1 MEVVLVSVKEEVIY
15 EHLDLI
21 KKGGVTTWNINVETF
36 AVEDS
41 YTLSPNYEAGKEE
54 VIALIDIGAR
64 ITNMN
69 ILENGISVFNR
80 DIMIGGNDF
89 TEAIRKEM
97 GLLDFSQAEEMKLT
111 VGSLAVEDRFRSQR
125 AYGDGER
132 FMGVYYAI
140 EPIATRLLDEL
151 DRSFAYY
158 YTQLPSYKKS
168 IDKVILSGGGAALKG
183 LDIFLKEGLNMKL
196 EYNDPFVGIEIPP
209 TLPNITLVEKEKLR
223 FATACGLA
231 RRGLL

>member
-1 MEVVLVSVKEEVIY
+1 
-15 EHLDLI
+15 
-21 KKGGVTTWNINVETF
+21 
-36 AVEDS
+36 
-41 YTLSPNYEAGKEE
+41 
-54 VIALIDIGAR
+54 
-64 ITNMN
+64 
-69 ILENGISVFNR
+69 
-80 DIMIGGNDF
+80 
-89 TEAIRKEM
+89 M

-140 EPIATRLLDEL
+140 EPIATKLLDEL